1 MSRSYNIMKI
11 IEEIKHVIGGFL
23 WRAMWR
29 ILTNPTPGFH
39 VLCRV
44 DYPENIEGRPACSSF
59 GCFFQAVGK
68 IKIGSNCWFAQ
79 NSCLITS
86 NHDLYNVAINAPP
99 EPITI
104 GNDCWIGA
112 NAIILP
118 GVELGDHTIVGAGS
132 IVTKSFPE
140 GNCIIAGN
148 PAKLIG
154 RL

>member
-1 MSRSYNIMKI
+1 MIQK
-11 IEEIKHVIGGFL
+11 IKHAIGLFL
-23 WRAMWR
+23 WRSLWR

-39 VLCRV
+39 VLCRA
-44 DYPENIEGRPACSSF
+44 DHPENIDGRPACSSF

-79 NSCLITS
+79 NSCVITS
-86 NHDLYNVAINAPP
+86 NHDFDNIAVNAPP
-99 EPITI
+99 KQVAI

-118 GVELGDHTIVGAGS
+118 GVTLGDHTIVGAGA

-148 PAKLIG
+148 PAKKMRDL
-154 RL
+154 

>member
-1 MSRSYNIMKI
+1 M
-11 IEEIKHVIGGFL
+11 IEKIKHAIGFL
-23 WRAMWR
+23 LWKSFWR

-44 DYPENIEGRPACSSF
+44 DYPENIEGLPACSSF

-68 IKIGSNCWFAQ
+68 IKMGSNCWFAQ
-79 NSCLITS
+79 NSCIITS
-86 NHDLYNVAINAPP
+86 NHDFDNIAINAPP
-99 EPITI
+99 KPITI

-112 NAIILP
+112 NAVILP
-118 GVELGDHTIVGAGS
+118 GVVLGNHTIVGAGS

-140 GNCIIAGN
+140 GHCVIAGN
-148 PAKLIG
+148 PAKTIR